1 MNERDMTLQEILE
14 DLAWSENSDAEQ
26 QAFEAW
32 LDSPEGVDYV
42 NFKAYEASTHGSNVQ
57 GYSYA

>member
-1 MNERDMTLQEILE
+1 MSESGMTLQEILD
-14 DLAWSENSDAEQ
+14 DLAWSESNDGEQ

-42 NFKAYEASTHGSNVQ
+42 NFCAWQATTHSSNEQ
-57 GYSYA
+57 GYGYA